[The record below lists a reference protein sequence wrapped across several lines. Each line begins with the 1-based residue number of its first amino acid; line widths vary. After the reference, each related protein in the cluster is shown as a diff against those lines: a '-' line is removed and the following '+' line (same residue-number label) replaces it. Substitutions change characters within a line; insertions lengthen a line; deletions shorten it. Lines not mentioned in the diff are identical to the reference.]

1 MTVPLRRAAVIM
13 NPSSGAGGY
22 KRDLP
27 LMIAS
32 MRDMGLDVVELP
44 TENPGDAT
52 RLAREAVAGG
62 FDVVVAI
69 GGDGTVNEAVN
80 GVAGSEVPL
89 AIIPTGTVNVLALE
103 LGIPLDP
110 PDACRLL
117 SKGTVSWIDLGLA
130 GERYF
135 ALMAGIG
142 MDAAVVAGMNPTL
155 KRTLKE
161 AAFFVQGVATL
172 LTKEEPLLIVETPD
186 RRVEGY
192 FIVIGNSSNYGGAFG
207 ITQLADMRDGLLDVC
222 VLKDRSFLTTAWYWL
237 AALTNSHVKHPAVE
251 YFRTETACIA
261 VADGESE
268 VLVQTDGEV
277 AGHLPI
283 DCRIAP
289 RALRVIVP

>member
-1 MTVPLRRAAVIM
+1 
-13 NPSSGAGGY
+13 
-22 KRDLP
+22 
-27 LMIAS
+27 
-32 MRDMGLDVVELP
+32 
-44 TENPGDAT
+44 
-52 RLAREAVAGG
+52 
-62 FDVVVAI
+62 
-69 GGDGTVNEAVN
+69 
-80 GVAGSEVPL
+80 
-89 AIIPTGTVNVLALE
+89 
-103 LGIPLDP
+103 
-110 PDACRLL
+110 
-117 SKGTVSWIDLGLA
+117 
-130 GERYF
+130 
-135 ALMAGIG
+135 MAGIG
-142 MDAAVVAGMNPTL
+142 MDAAVIAGMNPTL

-172 LTKEEPLLIVETPD
+172 LTREEPLLIVETPD
-186 RRVEGY
+186 HRVEGY

-207 ITQLADMRDGLLDVC
+207 ITPLADMRDGLLDVC
-222 VLKDRSFLTTAWYWL
+222 VLKDRSFLTTAWYWV